1 MSIALLSKDEAEMT
15 QERHPLPP
23 TILPRI
29 AAGDQTAVEEC
40 LRQYGGLVWS
50 LANRLLSNASDAE
63 DVVQEIF
70 VEIWKKA
77 NFFDA
82 TKASESTFVTLIARR
97 RIIDRLRRG
106 SSAVATQSMSS
117 IEYEIP
123 DHVGAEP
130 IELADEANKA
140 LECVRK
146 LTPDQQKVIQLSIH
160 HGVSHFGISEQ
171 LSMPLGTVKSFARR
185 AMLQLREC
193 MNRPS
198 LTTVEGGAS

>member
-1 MSIALLSKDEAEMT
+1 MLIELLSNDEADMT
-15 QERHPLPP
+15 QERSLIP
-23 TILPRI
+23 TKILPRI

-40 LRQYGGLVWS
+40 LHQYGGLVWS
-50 LANRLLSNASDAE
+50 LANRLLGNASDAE

-77 NFFDA
+77 EVFDA
-82 TKASESTFVTLIARR
+82 AKSNETTFITLIARR

-106 SSAVATQSMSS
+106 TSGVTTQSMSA

-123 DHVGAEP
+123 DQVGTEP
-130 IELADEANKA
+130 IELADEASKA

-146 LTPDQQKVIQLSIH
+146 LSSDQQRVIQLSVH
-160 HGVSHFGISEQ
+160 HGISHMDISKQ

-193 MNRPS
+193 MNRPM
-198 LTTVEGGAS
+198 LTTSEGGAS